1 VLDAT
6 GFKRPRYEDI
16 FSEMETKAKTAE
28 AFGPEAN
35 TAESTPLGAILRVGA
50 YFLAQLWEGVE
61 DVYNSGYKNT
71 ATGAQLE
78 KLGPYVGVRKTQ
90 AQRAT
95 GTLTITGTADFTVP
109 AGFRVAT
116 GTGIIFETT
125 AAVTLQSGTGSV
137 LIQAFE
143 AGTAGNVPAG
153 TITTIVNPSADVTA
167 VTNAA
172 ETSGGREK
180 ETDEEFRSKWDDS
193 VAGGGSAT
201 VDAIRSAVLRV
212 PSVRAAAVFE
222 NNTMTPT
229 SEGQPGKS
237 FQTFVLGGEP
247 QAIGEAI
254 FSRGAGGIETY
265 GTQSVTVTD
274 LSGRTHT
281 VMYSPA
287 VVVRV
292 FARVTITRNA
302 SYPADGDARIQSVLV
317 RFVGGEDTDG
327 TIYAGLSMGDD
338 VIYTRLI
345 AAMYAVPGVEDVTLG
360 LSTDGVTYSPANVI
374 ISPSQVAQLN
384 AADIEVTS

>member
-1 VLDAT
+1 
-6 GFKRPRYEDI
+6 
-16 FSEMETKAKTAE
+16 METKAKTAE

-35 TAESTPLGAILRVGA
+35 TAESTPLGAILRVSA

-71 ATGAQLE
+71 AAGVQLE

-90 AQRAT
+90 AQRAI
-95 GTLTITGTADFTVP
+95 GTLTITGTPDIVVP

-116 GTGIIFETT
+116 ETDVIFET
-125 AAVTLQSGTGSV
+125 AASVTLLSGSGTV
-137 LIQAFE
+137 QIRAVE

-153 TITTIVNPSADVTA
+153 AITKIVNPSADVTA
-167 VTNAA
+167 VSNTAG
-172 ETSGGREK
+172 TSGGREK
-180 ETDEEFRSKWDDS
+180 ETDEEFRTKWDAS
-193 VAGGGSAT
+193 VSGGGSAT

-212 PSVRAAAVFE
+212 SGVRAAAVFE
-222 NNTMTPT
+222 NNAMTPT

-247 QAIGEAI
+247 QAIGDAI

-274 LSGRTHT
+274 LSGRPHT
-281 VMYSPA
+281 VKYSPA

-292 FARVTITRNA
+292 YARITVTRNA
-302 SYPADGDARIQSVLV
+302 SYPADGDARIRSVLV
-317 RFVGGEDTDG
+317 RHVGGEDTDG

-345 AAMYAVPGVEDVTLG
+345 AAMYAVPGVEDVALE
-360 LSTDGVTYSPANVI
+360 LSTDGATYAPANI
-374 ISPSQVAQLN
+374 NISPSQVAQLD
-384 AADIEVTS
+384 ASDIEVTS